1 LGDQQQQQQGRRQL
15 LLGGSTAAFLA
26 AGGWVI
32 APPSHASVTLT
43 LRPKPQLKPY
53 TLKAGYSVTVP
64 DTWSLAYVSGAS
76 PPLAPFALSAQ

>member
-1 LGDQQQQQQGRRQL
+1 M
-15 LLGGSTAAFLA
+15 
-26 AGGWVI
+26 I